1 MSSKS
6 GNASAKNSGKNK
18 VYAFLGPVG
27 TFTELALAQ
36 VPEAKGQI
44 WHATVS
50 VHEALAAVIRGDAHR
65 AIVPIESSVEGGVS
79 ATADAL
85 ATIGDLRIY
94 GEYVVPVNFNLVTRP
109 GAKLADV
116 KTVAAHPVA
125 YAQVSAWLQANLPNA
140 KHLVATS
147 NAAAAADLLAGS
159 AADAAISTPHITDHY
174 EVAVLAKNI
183 ADSKHAQTRFVQVGL
198 PGVQPARTG
207 SDKTSIIVELPSD
220 RPGSLLEMLEQ
231 FAARGVNLSR
241 IESRPIGDRLG
252 RYRFNLDAEGHV
264 DDDAV
269 GEALTGLYRFSPKVT
284 FLGSYPRADKVQT
297 KHQGNNS
304 NAEYV
309 EAAKWLKSLR
319 K

>member
-1 MSSKS
+1 MS
-6 GNASAKNSGKNK
+6 
-18 VYAFLGPVG
+18 
-27 TFTELALAQ
+27 
-36 VPEAKGQI
+36 KGLLPFI
-44 WHATVS
+44 A
-50 VHEALAAVIRGDAHR
+50 GF
-65 AIVPIESSVEGGVS
+65 
-79 ATADAL
+79 
-85 ATIGDLRIY
+85 IGDPQKPSDVDSLLPRFDVAIY
-94 GEYVVPVNFNLVTRP
+94 NIHYYTHGEYVVPVNFNLVTRP
-109 GAKLADV
+109 GTKLADV

-241 IESRPIGDRLG
+241 IESRPVGDRFG
-252 RYRFNLDAEGHV
+252 RYRFNIDAEGHIE
-264 DDDAV
+264 DEAIA
-269 GEALTGLYRFSPKVT
+269 EALMGLHRFSPKVIY
-284 FLGSYPRADKVQT
+284 LGSYAKADKSVSE
-297 KHQGNNS
+297 HQGNNTNS
-304 NAEYV
+304 SYH
-309 EAAKWLKSLR
+309 AAKKWLDDLR
-319 K
+319 G